1 MTEEII
7 KRKTGTYGRV
17 NIVLPLSAKQSML
30 TWISRSGLK
39 KAQFFRT
46 ALLIGSVQLAEQLG
60 IKEKSDDHFENLRN
74 SPPAGD
80 EDGLLAQRN

>member
-7 KRKTGTYGRV
+7 TRKTGTYGRV
-17 NIVLPLSAKQSML
+17 NIVLPISAKQSML
-30 TWISRSGLK
+30 SWMSKSGLK

-60 IKEKSDDHFENLRN
+60 VKEKSDDHFN
-74 SPPAGD
+74 D
-80 EDGLLAQRN
+80 LAQQPDRR

>member
-1 MTEEII
+1 MTDEII

-17 NIVLPLSAKQSML
+17 NIVLPMKAKQSML
-30 TWISRSGLK
+30 SWMKKSGIK

-60 IKEKSDDHFENLRN
+60 IKEKSDNHF
-74 SPPAGD
+74 SD
-80 EDGLLAQRN
+80 LAQQSDRR

>member
-17 NIVLPLSAKQSML
+17 NIVLPISAKQSML
-30 TWISRSGLK
+30 SWMSKSGLK

-60 IKEKSDDHFENLRN
+60 IKEKSDAHFVSLRN
-74 SPPAGD
+74 SPTTGD
-80 EDGLLAQRN
+80 EDGLLAQ

>member
-1 MTEEII
+1 MTDEII

-30 TWISRSGLK
+30 SWMEKSGIK

-60 IKEKSDDHFENLRN
+60 VKEESKNHFVSGRC
-74 SPPAGD
+74 D
-80 EDGLLAQRN
+80 FAQQHDRR

>member
-1 MTEEII
+1 MTDEII

-17 NIVLPLSAKQSML
+17 NIVLPLSAKQSILSWMEK
-30 TWISRSGLK
+30 SGIK

-60 IKEKSDDHFENLRN
+60 VKEQSNNHFVRDRCEF
-74 SPPAGD
+74 
-80 EDGLLAQRN
+80 AQQPDRR

>member
-17 NIVLPLSAKQSML
+17 NIVLPISAKQSML
-30 TWISRSGLK
+30 SWMSKSGLK
-39 KAQFFRT
+39 KAHFFRT
-46 ALLIGSVQLAEQLG
+46 ALMIGSVQLAEQLG
-60 IKEKSDDHFENLRN
+60 IKEKSDDHFMNLRN

>member
-17 NIVLPLSAKQSML
+17 NIVLPISAKQSML
-30 TWISRSGLK
+30 CWMSKSGLK

-46 ALLIGSVQLAEQLG
+46 ALLIGSVQLAENLG
-60 IKEKSDDHFENLRN
+60 IKEETDSHFSD
-74 SPPAGD
+74 
-80 EDGLLAQRN
+80 LAQQPDRR

>member
-7 KRKTGTYGRV
+7 KRKTGSYGRV
-17 NIVLPLSAKQSML
+17 NIVLPISAKQSILSWM
-30 TWISRSGLK
+30 TKSGLK

-60 IKEKSDDHFENLRN
+60 IKEKSDDHFVNLRN
-74 SPPAGD
+74 SPPGGD
-80 EDGLLAQRN
+80 EDGLLAKRN

>member
-17 NIVLPLSAKQSML
+17 NIVLPINAKQSML
-30 TWISRSGLK
+30 SWMSKSGLK

-60 IKEKSDDHFENLRN
+60 IKEKSNDHFVNLRN
-74 SPPAGD
+74 SPTAGD
-80 EDGLLAQRN
+80 EDGRF

>member
-1 MTEEII
+1 MTDEII
-7 KRKTGTYGRV
+7 RRKTGNYGRV

-30 TWISRSGLK
+30 SWMEKSGIK

-60 IKEKSDDHFENLRN
+60 IKEKSDNHF
-74 SPPAGD
+74 
-80 EDGLLAQRN
+80 